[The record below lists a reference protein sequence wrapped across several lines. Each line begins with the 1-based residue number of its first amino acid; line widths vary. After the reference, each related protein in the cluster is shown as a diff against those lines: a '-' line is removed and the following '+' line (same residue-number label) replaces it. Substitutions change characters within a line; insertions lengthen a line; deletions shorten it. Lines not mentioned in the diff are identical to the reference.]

1 MEKHPTGMAIGT
13 MAKTAGVNVE
23 TVRFYQRKG
32 LISKP
37 RLVRGEIAHYTFKD
51 VGRVKFVKAAQ
62 RLGFTLEEVRA
73 LLELEDGK
81 HCCEVR
87 DIATLK
93 LLDVRERIIALQRME
108 SALQELIAGCQ
119 TTERVGVCH
128 LIAALQA
135 NA

>member
-37 RLVRGEIAHYTFKD
+37 RRVRGEIAHYTFKD

-73 LLELEDGK
+73 LLDLEDGK

-87 DIATLK
+87 DIARLK
-93 LLDVRERIIALQRME
+93 LHDVRERIAALQSME
-108 SALQELIAGCQ
+108 LALENLIDGCQ
-119 TTERVGVCH
+119 TTERSGVCH

>member
-1 MEKHPTGMAIGT
+1 MEKHPRGMPIGT

-37 RLVRGEIAHYTFKD
+37 RRVRGEIAHYSFKD

-62 RLGFTLEEVRA
+62 RLGFTLEEARA

-87 DIATLK
+87 DMARLK
-93 LLDVRERIIALQRME
+93 LHDVHERITALQRME
-108 SALQELIAGCQ
+108 SALQELIAGCR
-119 TTERVGVCH
+119 TTERAGVCH
-128 LIAALQA
+128 LSASLQA
-135 NA
+135 SA